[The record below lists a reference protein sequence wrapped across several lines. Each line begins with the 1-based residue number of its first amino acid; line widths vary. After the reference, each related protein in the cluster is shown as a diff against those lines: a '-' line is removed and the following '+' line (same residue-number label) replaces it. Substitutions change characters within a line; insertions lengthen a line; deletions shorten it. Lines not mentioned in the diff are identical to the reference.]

1 MDFVQNFPAVSILL
15 CLFAGIISSG
25 LRKNA
30 ARFVNKALLLTEI
43 VLNACVLLYTVRT
56 GRPMFM

>member
-43 VLNACVLLYTVRT
+43 VLR
-56 GRPMFM
+56 

>member
-25 LRKNA
+25 LRKKA
-30 ARFVNKALLLTEI
+30 ARCVNIILI
-43 VLNACVLLYTVRT
+43 VLVKILSVCSIFYDMSRGDGFV
-56 GRPMFM
+56 

>member
-25 LRKNA
+25 LKKKA
-30 ARFVNKALLLTEI
+30 ARSVNIILILIVI
-43 VLNACVLLYTVRT
+43 VLSACTLFIL
-56 GRPMFM
+56 